1 LTGQVTV
8 VLPWALEDE
17 LLDGLDALDAAV
29 VLGAAP
35 NARL

>member
-17 LLDGLDALDAAV
+17 LLDALDAVA